1 VSEWLCWV
9 YMPGKWPQ
17 TPLFCDFTFV
27 RGPPGASPSG
37 SESEPC
43 APPPPLPPYS
53 HPARSSVTRGRPCV
67 QAEGWERQVGLVG
80 LTVARGWVMSWQCE
94 DWV

>member
-1 VSEWLCWV
+1 MGVHAREMASATSFSRLYIC
-9 YMPGKWPQ
+9 PWPPWRLPERQ
-17 TPLFCDFTFV
+17 
-27 RGPPGASPSG
+27 SG
-37 SESEPC
+37 SEPR

-53 HPARSSVTRGRPCV
+53 HPARSSVTRGRPSPCV

-80 LTVARGWVMSWQCE
+80 LTVARGWAISWQRE